1 MKLEGIKRKR
11 YIKLISLFSIIFLL
25 IVIFLKSV
33 FDTIKSERK
42 IPSHTSTH
50 YNRALR
56 GSIIS
61 KDGFTL
67 SRSEKIYSA
76 SIYYKSI
83 KPEKMSLFVK
93 LFSIY
98 SKIDEKTVTKK
109 IIEGGR
115 RQQKMKNR
123 IVRVTLS
130 RNIDAETAVFLKT
143 LSRKLMKLGVFR
155 RVANSRGEDVLYGL
169 DIRENG
175 EKRIFPLKD
184 TLSPALGYT
193 RTLESEHY
201 FRNIGV
207 KGLERR
213 YEKYLTNMKDGYI
226 KGMRD
231 VAGTIVRNRSSIR
244 VFRRDGYSLHLN
256 ISLDLQ
262 RYTEKIV
269 DRMKSITDASEIVA
283 AVMESSTGKI
293 VALCSS
299 ERYDPSN
306 IGKDEI
312 YKLIPKVSEYA
323 YAPGSV
329 MKPITLSIAMEL
341 GRVKAKSW
349 FDTENGRMAIS
360 RRFRI
365 TDDEPFDSLTAE
377 DIIVHSS
384 NIGITKIG
392 WRLSGREI
400 HSGLMRF
407 GFSKA
412 SGIDLSRESRG
423 MIRSAKLLENR
434 VNRATQSY
442 GYGMKATFI
451 QLLRA
456 YGAFN
461 NDGIILKP
469 SLVDYLESADGKR
482 YRLNGRDSKS
492 RAISAKTAHSIK
504 KILKKVVNEGTG
516 KAAIFHGL
524 EIGGKT
530 GTAHIAE
537 NNGYSKRY
545 NSSFFGF
552 ANDKRGRHYT
562 IGVLVIEPKDFQY
575 HFASR
580 SAVPTFRKIVES
592 MVTLGYLE
600 PEMTKRER
608 SIMKEQKKI
617 RQKTIQK
624 IRRERK
630 RKIKKELKRHREE
643 IRKQR
648 RKKAEPNTKSYH
660 KNNIGT
666 PQRSTKSSPLPPKS
680 EKRVKLPSTPTSMPD
695 LF

>member
-1 MKLEGIKRKR
+1 
-11 YIKLISLFSIIFLL
+11 
-25 IVIFLKSV
+25 
-33 FDTIKSERK
+33 
-42 IPSHTSTH
+42 
-50 YNRALR
+50 
-56 GSIIS
+56 
-61 KDGFTL
+61 
-67 SRSEKIYSA
+67 
-76 SIYYKSI
+76 
-83 KPEKMSLFVK
+83 MSLFVK

-262 RYTEKIV
+262 RYMEKIV

-323 YAPGSV
+323 YEPGSV

-349 FDTENGRMAIS
+349 F
-360 RRFRI
+360 
-365 TDDEPFDSLTAE
+365 
-377 DIIVHSS
+377 
-384 NIGITKIG
+384 
-392 WRLSGREI
+392 
-400 HSGLMRF
+400 
-407 GFSKA
+407 
-412 SGIDLSRESRG
+412 
-423 MIRSAKLLENR
+423 
-434 VNRATQSY
+434 
-442 GYGMKATFI
+442 
-451 QLLRA
+451 
-456 YGAFN
+456 
-461 NDGIILKP
+461 
-469 SLVDYLESADGKR
+469 
-482 YRLNGRDSKS
+482 
-492 RAISAKTAHSIK
+492 
-504 KILKKVVNEGTG
+504 
-516 KAAIFHGL
+516 
-524 EIGGKT
+524 
-530 GTAHIAE
+530 
-537 NNGYSKRY
+537 
-545 NSSFFGF
+545 
-552 ANDKRGRHYT
+552 
-562 IGVLVIEPKDFQY
+562 
-575 HFASR
+575 
-580 SAVPTFRKIVES
+580 
-592 MVTLGYLE
+592 
-600 PEMTKRER
+600 
-608 SIMKEQKKI
+608 
-617 RQKTIQK
+617 
-624 IRRERK
+624 
-630 RKIKKELKRHREE
+630 
-643 IRKQR
+643 
-648 RKKAEPNTKSYH
+648 
-660 KNNIGT
+660 
-666 PQRSTKSSPLPPKS
+666 
-680 EKRVKLPSTPTSMPD
+680 VKWQQPI
-695 LF
+695 